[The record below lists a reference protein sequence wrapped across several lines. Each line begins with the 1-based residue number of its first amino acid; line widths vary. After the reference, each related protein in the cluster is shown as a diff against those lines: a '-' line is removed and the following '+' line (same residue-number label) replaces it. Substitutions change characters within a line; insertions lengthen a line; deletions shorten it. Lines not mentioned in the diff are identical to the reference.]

1 MGISSNPM
9 LQAESDCQR
18 IEFIKNDLAM
28 CSTFT
33 TLATMK
39 YEAGN
44 WNSAERSLGHAEG
57 TYAALLPLV
66 SDPTYAKHLT
76 SQQVLDFTAE
86 LERLRE
92 KLDGLQRFRK

>member
-57 TYAALLPLV
+57 NVRGTAAV
-66 SDPTYAKHLT
+66 SFRSNLFQTFYQRAVTGFHGGIGR
-76 SQQVLDFTAE
+76 TA
-86 LERLRE
+86 
-92 KLDGLQRFRK
+92 